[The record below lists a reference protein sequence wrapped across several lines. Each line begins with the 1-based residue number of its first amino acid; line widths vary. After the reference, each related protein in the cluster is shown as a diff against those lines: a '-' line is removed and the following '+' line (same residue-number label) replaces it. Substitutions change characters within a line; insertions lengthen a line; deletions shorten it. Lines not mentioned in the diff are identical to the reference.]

1 MLKVRSSSRRSHR
14 GEEKES
20 LEKHQKQEGRMSRV
34 SSGFGRETVRNFDS
48 LIEKGRVDV
57 TFKKVKV
64 KVAGGGERY

>member
-1 MLKVRSSSRRSHR
+1 
-14 GEEKES
+14 
-20 LEKHQKQEGRMSRV
+20 MSRV